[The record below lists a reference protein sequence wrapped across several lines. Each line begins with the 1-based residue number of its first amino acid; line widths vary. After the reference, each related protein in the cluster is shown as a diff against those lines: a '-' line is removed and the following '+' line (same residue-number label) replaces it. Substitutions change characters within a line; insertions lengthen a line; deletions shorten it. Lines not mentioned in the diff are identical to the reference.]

1 MLILLSSFDNYFIV
15 IIVSVSSTMS
25 SNLNDF
31 FENYS
36 LSIYGFVAGLVV
48 GVVIMMLM
56 CGCVLIVCRIKHKR
70 QKPYSVTGNFVSI
83 NSK

>member
-1 MLILLSSFDNYFIV
+1 
-15 IIVSVSSTMS
+15 MS
-25 SNLNDF
+25 SNQNNF
-31 FENYS
+31 FENYN
-36 LSIYGFVAGLVV
+36 LAIYGFVAGLVV

-70 QKPYSVTGNFVSI
+70 QKSCSVPGNIVSI